1 MDLAQLPGWALD
13 AGAAAFVGLSLF
25 VAILRGWLVP
35 ARTVAR
41 IEAACERVIA
51 TEKARAD
58 EWRGVAE
65 AAQSLAGNT
74 QTALNDAMAQNAV
87 LIAQGETHT
96 QLLRSIKEQAARR
109 RDQG

>member
-35 ARTVAR
+35 ARTVGR
-41 IEAACERVIA
+41 IEAASERVIT
-51 TEKARAD
+51 TERARAD
-58 EWRGVAE
+58 EWREV
-65 AAQSLAGNT
+65 AQSAQVLANQT
-74 QTALNDAMAQNAV
+74 QDALNQAMAQNAV

-96 QLLRSIKEQAARR
+96 QLLRSIREQAARR
-109 RDQG
+109 RDET